1 MNSVIPSIQE
11 LKQMLHLASTRS
23 MWIFFAVPV
32 LLLLGI
38 GIAADRSTASFAQSE
53 YWVSHTHE
61 VKSVVESLR
70 ADIFIAQDSRKGFVQ
85 TGDNTSL
92 EGYRTALDQIPSLTK
107 ELRQLTADNPTQQAN
122 IDRLESII
130 QQKMAL
136 LEQSVDLRK
145 TGNADGTT
153 QLELTQANDALTHQ
167 MSGVLADMVGEEN
180 GLLAQRVVVSAATYH
195 RMRIVLGIALIAV
208 VLFLLLN
215 FGRLLVELLNRTRAE
230 DAVRRLSGRILQLQD
245 MERRRIARELH
256 DGVGQ
261 YFASSK
267 MTVDSVLQGESL
279 SESQRE
285 ALTEASRLLEQGVAE
300 ARTLS
305 HLLHPPLLDDIGFRA
320 AAEWYINGFSE
331 RSKIKVQLT
340 APADLGPMS
349 KEVELVLF
357 RVLQE
362 SLTNIHRHAG
372 TTTAEV
378 RLFSTSGRVT
388 MEIQDWGKGI
398 PEPLLDE
405 FRRRTG
411 TGVGLAGM
419 RERISEFQGSLDI
432 ASENNQGT
440 LLKVEMPLPPPN
452 LADARPSGPSAR
464 QAEREASGEPTRNIG
479 NGLLMATQPS

>member
-1 MNSVIPSIQE
+1 
-11 LKQMLHLASTRS
+11 
-23 MWIFFAVPV
+23 MWILFGVPV
-32 LLLLGI
+32 FLLLGI
-38 GIAADRSTASFAQSE
+38 GIVADRSTASFAQSE

-61 VKSVVESLR
+61 VKSNIESLR
-70 ADIFIAQDSRKGFVQ
+70 ANIFIAQDARKGFVQ
-85 TGDNTSL
+85 TGDSTNL
-92 EGYRTALDQIPSLTK
+92 ESYKAALDRIPGLTQD
-107 ELRQLTADNPTQQAN
+107 LRNLTADNPVEQAN
-122 IDRLESII
+122 VERLESIL
-130 QQKMAL
+130 QQKVSL
-136 LEQSVDLRK
+136 LEQSVNLRK
-145 TGNADGTT
+145 AGSSEATK
-153 QLELTQANDALTHQ
+153 QLELTKSNEALTNQ

-195 RMRIVLGIALIAV
+195 RMRIVLGIALVAV

-279 SESQRE
+279 SERQRK
-285 ALTEASRLLEQGVAE
+285 ALTEASQLLEQGVAE

-305 HLLHPPLLDDIGFRA
+305 HLLHPPLLDDIGFHA

-331 RSKIKVQLT
+331 RSKINVQFT
-340 APADLGPMS
+340 APAEMGPMS

-378 RLFSTSGRVT
+378 RLFSTSGKVT

-398 PEPLLDE
+398 PEPLLDD

-419 RERISEFQGSLDI
+419 RERVSEFQGNLDI

-440 LLKVEMPLPPPN
+440 LLKVEMPLPRTD
-452 LADARPSGPSAR
+452 LADARPSDPSAR
-464 QAEREASGEPTRNIG
+464 QAEREASAEPTGDMG

>member
-1 MNSVIPSIQE
+1 
-11 LKQMLHLASTRS
+11 MLHLASTRS
-23 MWIFFAVPV
+23 MWIFVVPIF
-32 LLLLGI
+32 LLLGI

-61 VKSVVESLR
+61 VKSVIESLR
-70 ADIFIAQDSRKGFVQ
+70 ADIFFAQDSRKGFVE
-85 TGDNTSL
+85 TGDSTGL
-92 EGYRTALDQIPSLTK
+92 EGYRAALDQIPLLTK
-107 ELRQLTADNPTQQAN
+107 QLRQLTADNPTQQAN
-122 IDRLESII
+122 IARLESVTE
-130 QQKMAL
+130 QKTAL
-136 LEQSVDLRK
+136 LEQSVNLRK
-145 TGNADGTT
+145 TGSTDGAK
-153 QLELTQANDALTHQ
+153 QLELTKANEALTNQ

-180 GLLAQRVVVSAATYH
+180 GLLAQRVVVSAETYH
-195 RMRIVLGIALIAV
+195 RMRIIMGIALIAV

-215 FGRLLVELLNRTRAE
+215 FGRLLAELLNRTRAE
-230 DAVRRLSGRILQLQD
+230 EAIRRLSGRILQLQD
-245 MERRRIARELH
+245 VERRRIARELH

-279 SESQRE
+279 SERHRE

-331 RSKIKVQLT
+331 RSRIKVQFT
-340 APADLGPMS
+340 APADLGPML

-372 TTTAEV
+372 ATTAEV

-398 PEPLLDE
+398 SEPLLDD

-419 RERISEFQGSLDI
+419 RERVSEFQGNLDI

-440 LLKVEMPLPPPN
+440 LLKVEMPLPQRN
-452 LADARPSGPSAR
+452 LADARPSDPSAR
-464 QAEREASGEPTRNIG
+464 QVEREASGERTRNAG